1 MKKLT
6 FYEQVGI
13 VIPGAVLLFGLLFY
27 YPTLKDLFTKDGISI
42 GGLGIFILLSYAA
55 GHAVAALGNII
66 EKAAWWSFGGFPS
79 EWATKPKSAILSPN
93 QIPELEARLKSRF
106 GAAIT
111 VRGLDRAT
119 WQPISRQI
127 YADVAKCG
135 NTTRID
141 TFNGNYGLSRGLC
154 ASTLILA
161 AVAAVHGDELIAL
174 ALCGLAIIYLYRAYK
189 FGVHFGRELYLQ
201 FLLLEDT
208 RAKPVAS
215 KVSIENDG
223 ARDD

>member
-27 YPTLKDLFTKDGISI
+27 YPTLKDLLTRDGISI
-42 GGLGIFILLSYAA
+42 GGLGIFVLLSYAA

-79 EWATKPKSAILSPN
+79 EWVTRPKSAILSPN

-106 GAAIT
+106 GATMT
-111 VRGLDRAT
+111 VRGLDRGT

-135 NTTRID
+135 NTARID

-161 AVAAVHGDELIAL
+161 AVAATHGDKVVTL
-174 ALCGLAIIYLYRAYK
+174 ALCGLAIIYLYRAYR

-208 RAKPVAS
+208 RANPVAS
-215 KVSIENDG
+215 KVSTE
-223 ARDD
+223 DDTA